1 MYTSVLL
8 MHVRACAYLHARAH
22 TPLKFSLRL
31 SGPLD
36 NVLVKFIQKLTYT
49 CALFDFFKDLLTFIL
64 CVMGI
69 WPTCV
74 SVQAFQGMLASL
86 ECQRKL
92 SDPWTWSYG
101 WLLPPQMLEIPRSFL
116 LEHAMP

>member
-36 NVLVKFIQKLTYT
+36 NVLVKFI
-49 CALFDFFKDLLTFIL
+49 
-64 CVMGI
+64 V
-69 WPTCV
+69 PT
-74 SVQAFQGMLASL
+74 
-86 ECQRKL
+86 
-92 SDPWTWSYG
+92 
-101 WLLPPQMLEIPRSFL
+101 
-116 LEHAMP
+116 